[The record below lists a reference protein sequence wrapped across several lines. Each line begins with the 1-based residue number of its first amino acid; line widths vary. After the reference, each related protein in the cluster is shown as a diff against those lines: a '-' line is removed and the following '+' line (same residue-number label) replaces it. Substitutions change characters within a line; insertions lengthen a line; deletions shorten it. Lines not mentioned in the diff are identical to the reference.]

1 MTPGGLR
8 GHHGFAQLLAF
19 VAGIAVSTQTLLNGR
34 LATSLGSPEMA
45 GSINMVVGFAAITA
59 VAFAMGAPRRAR
71 QRLARAPNTR
81 WSALLVGVTG
91 AAAIL
96 ITTAGASRIGVALL
110 TVALVSGQSVGGLV
124 VDRSGISPGGR
135 RAVTLGRTLG
145 VLLTL
150 VAMVIGALGTT
161 GALPIG
167 LLTLTFAAGVGI
179 AVQQAILGYIAGATG
194 EPVLAG
200 AVNYALGGL
209 ILIAAAL
216 ATTGGSPPGG
226 WSAPPIQWAGGLL
239 GGLIIVTVSSIVR
252 TLGVLQL
259 MLAIVAGQ
267 SMGALVLDLV
277 VGIPGRAVTVGTFV
291 SVVIMLVAVT
301 VSARTRQVRA
311 PVAVARRWPSTVAEA
326 DAER

>member
-1 MTPGGLR
+1 MTPGALR
-8 GHHGFAQLLAF
+8 HHRVAQVLAF

-34 LATSLGSPEMA
+34 LATSLGSPEAA
-45 GSINMVVGFAAITA
+45 GAINMVVGFAAIAAAAIAT
-59 VAFAMGAPRRAR
+59 GAPRRAR
-71 QRLARAPNTR
+71 RRLARTR
-81 WSALLVGVTG
+81 NPRWWALLVGVNG

-110 TVALVSGQSVGGLV
+110 TVALVSGQSMGGLV

-145 VLLTL
+145 VVLTL
-150 VAMVIGALGTT
+150 IAVVIGALGTT

-167 LLTLTFAAGVGI
+167 LLTLIFVAGLGI
-179 AVQQAILGYIAGATG
+179 AVQQAVLGYIAGATG

-200 AVNYALGGL
+200 GVNYAVGGL
-209 ILIAAAL
+209 ILVAAAL

-226 WSAPPIQWAGGLL
+226 WSAPPIQWVGGLL

-252 TLGVLQL
+252 TLGVLTL

-267 SMGALVLDLV
+267 STGALVLDLV
-277 VGIPGRAVTVGTFV
+277 VGIPGHAVTVATFA
-291 SVVIMLVAVT
+291 SVALMLVAVT
-301 VSARTRQVRA
+301 VSARPSRLRSPA
-311 PVAVARRWPSTVAEA
+311 AVGRRWPSTIAEA
-326 DAER
+326 DAEQ